1 LDKLSN
7 YWGSVQSWGFF
18 FAPRLQSRYNASMP
32 NIMPGQR
39 WISSAEP
46 ELGLGTILRTDAR
59 QSDIIFT
66 GCGELKHFTHASSSL
81 LRVRFEPGDCL
92 FMNGSVCAVDAVT
105 EDAGGTLNYR
115 CGTEILH
122 EGSIDPEQQHLP
134 ATLRLLVGQYDAAY
148 LFELRRRTLQA
159 GLLDQEEFELLAMAL
174 LGHYGC
180 RFTPVSEH
188 VFLLDAEASELEPG
202 FDKSTP
208 CRFSNDE
215 NIGEGHSIHG
225 GHPLMQIA
233 LERFLQSRAGS
244 AGFLIDD
251 TLPARSAVLETV
263 FRSADGVVSVM
274 ALDARGNH
282 LPAFTPSEQ
291 AVFRSRDSIID
302 LNPFMRSMNQIYP
315 MLLESSLQRAAET
328 DAGKLEA
335 LRLVVG
341 AEFALFGKKNR

>member
-1 LDKLSN
+1 MENPASA
-7 YWGSVQSWGFF
+7 GFF
-18 FAPRLQSRYNASMP
+18 FAPRRQSQYNAPMP

-46 ELGLGTILRTDAR
+46 ELGLGTILRADAR

-66 GCGELKHFTHASSSL
+66 GRGELKHFTHASSPL

-92 FMNGSVCAVDAVT
+92 FMNGSACTVDEVT

-115 CGTEILH
+115 CGREMLH

-134 ATLRLLVGQYDAAY
+134 ATLRLLVGQYDDAD
-148 LFELRRRTLQA
+148 LFELRRRALQA
-159 GLLDQEEFELLAMAL
+159 GDLDQEAFELYAIAL

-188 VFLLDAEASELEPG
+188 VFLLDAEASELQPG

-208 CRFSNDE
+208 CRFGNDE
-215 NIGEGHSIHG
+215 NTGEGHYIHG
-225 GHPLMQIA
+225 GDPLMRTA
-233 LERFLQSRAGS
+233 RERFLQSRAGS

-263 FRSADGVVSVM
+263 FRSADGAVSSL

-282 LPAFTPSEQ
+282 LPAFSPSEQ
-291 AVFRSRDSIID
+291 AVYRSRDSLID
-302 LNPFMRSMNQIYP
+302 LKPFMRSLNQIYP
-315 MLLESSLQRAAET
+315 MLLESSLRHAAEA

-341 AEFALFGKKNR
+341 AEFALFGRKNR